1 MAEVGSIYSA
11 VYSGVPVFEMVV
23 NGVAIMRRRT
33 DSYMNATQILKV
45 ASIDKGKRTKILE
58 KEVLPGEHEKVQGG
72 YGKYQ
77 GTWIPCDKSKELAIK
92 YGVYEQLSPL
102 IDFDLAATNAE
113 NGEDAYLT
121 KEQALVARKNIT
133 AHSNAQPHDASTLA
147 SEDAHA
153 PRKRTKTA
161 AASTAHT
168 NTPTSHMPS
177 IKAEERA
184 PPRQTTEEAIN
195 EAVANE
201 RNRSVLMSIFLSDK
215 PDQIPDLLKN
225 QHGKS
230 GFNIDMVI
238 DEQGNTA
245 LHWATALA
253 RTNTVQ
259 LLVNKGANI
268 ACTSYTGE
276 TALMRGVMV
285 TNNFDNTSF
294 PQVFDLLKESMT
306 IVDNKKRSV
315 LHHAALTAGIHGR
328 TNAAVYYMRILIDYI
343 KASDNEELRSL
354 LDAQDSLGDTAL
366 NIAARLDCQALVD
379 ILSHAGAANTAQNQV
394 GLNSQDYAEVK
405 VSLHSLNDFTM
416 DGMTDV
422 VCDVQDVEMEETSTS
437 KTALSYPSSYAKKP
451 YTPSQRGKEIV
462 ATVQK
467 IVDALDDEYGVQLTA
482 KEQELQSVQEEVN
495 AVVRELETTRKGLE
509 TRQAQSQRLS
519 EAQQKTRN
527 IEAALDAGWKQ
538 LESIITKSGKSMP
551 QREDIENIDEN
562 EDIDGLFN
570 VPELHVPDDAT
581 EEEKKRKL
589 DEYIRNIQAKVKAYR
604 TNDEALRNEIEKLQN
619 DYVTKEMECKRL
631 IAACCNLPIDK
642 IDDLVEPLTLAIE
655 SDPPDL
661 DLARVIGF
669 MDKIRRQGAFA
680 EPATATSTTSTTTTS
695 ATTAATTA
703 PAALPTVLPTSP
715 DQESTNDRHHDT
727 VDNPPTSLSFPNIAS
742 NSPAL

>member
-1 MAEVGSIYSA
+1 MAEAGSIYSA
-11 VYSGVPVFEMVV
+11 VYSGVPVFEMIV

-58 KEVLPGEHEKVQGG
+58 KEVLSGEHEKVQGG

-77 GTWIPCDKSKELAIK
+77 GTWIPCEKSKELALK
-92 YGVYEQLSPL
+92 YGVYDQLAPL
-102 IDFDLAATNAE
+102 LDFDLTANGSH
-113 NGEDAYLT
+113 NGEETYLT
-121 KEQALVARKNIT
+121 KEQALVARKKIT
-133 AHSNAQPHDASTLA
+133 AENTSQPRALSPGTTDETQ
-147 SEDAHA
+147 A
-153 PRKRTKTA
+153 PRKKAKTA
-161 AASTAHT
+161 SAAITLANASPSSTSLNPLSPITTSSALNMHT
-168 NTPTSHMPS
+168 LKTEDFSQS
-177 IKAEERA
+177 
-184 PPRQTTEEAIN
+184 RQTTE

-268 ACTSYTGE
+268 ACTSYIGE

-285 TNNFDNTSF
+285 TNNFDNISF
-294 PQVFDLLKESMT
+294 PQVFDLLKESMA

-328 TNAAVYYMRILIDYI
+328 TNAAVYYMKILVDYM
-343 KASDNEELRSL
+343 KATDNEELRSL

-366 NIAARLDCQALVD
+366 NIAARLDCQTLVE
-379 ILSHAGAANTAQNQV
+379 ILSDAGAVNTAQNQG

-405 VSLHSLNDFTM
+405 
-416 DGMTDV
+416 
-422 VCDVQDVEMEETSTS
+422 DVEMEDASIS
-437 KTALSYPSSYAKKP
+437 KPKLSYPSSYAKKP

-467 IVDALDDEYGVQLTA
+467 IVDALDDEYGTQLTA
-482 KEQELQSVQEEVN
+482 KEQELQTIQEEVN
-495 AVVRELETTRKGLE
+495 SVVRELEATRKGLE

-527 IEAALDAGWKQ
+527 IEVALDAGWKQ

-570 VPELHVPDDAT
+570 VPEVHIPEDAT
-581 EEEKKRKL
+581 EEEKKKKL
-589 DEYIRNIQAKVKAYR
+589 DDYIRNVQAKVKAYQ
-604 TNDEALRNEIEKLQN
+604 TNDDALRKDIEKLQN
-619 DYVTKEMECKRL
+619 EHTAKEMECKRL
-631 IAACCNLPIDK
+631 IAACCNVPIDK

-680 EPATATSTTSTTTTS
+680 EPATASVNGQPGTPSL
-695 ATTAATTA
+695 TAAK
-703 PAALPTVLPTSP
+703 LSP
-715 DQESTNDRHHDT
+715 QIESSEN
-727 VDNPPTSLSFPNIAS
+727 NPPSTPSLPHSTLASPTTISTSSVV
-742 NSPAL
+742 

>member
-11 VYSGVPVFEMVV
+11 VYSGVPVFEMIV
-23 NGVAIMRRRT
+23 NGIAIMRRRT

-77 GTWIPCDKSKELAIK
+77 GTWIPCQKSKELAIK

-102 IDFDLAATNAE
+102 IDFDLTATGTE

-121 KEQALVARKNIT
+121 KEQALVARKKIT
-133 AHSNAQPHDASTLA
+133 ADNNAQSRDSSSFATDDTQAL
-147 SEDAHA
+147 
-153 PRKRTKTA
+153 RKRAKTA
-161 AASTAHT
+161 AAAAAAAAANSHSHT
-168 NTPTSHMPS
+168 HTSASHMPS
-177 IKAEERA
+177 IKAEEVSQ
-184 PPRQTTEEAIN
+184 PRQTTEEAIN

-238 DEQGNTA
+238 DELGNTA

-294 PQVFDLLKESMT
+294 PQVFDLLKESMA

-328 TNAAVYYMRILIDYI
+328 TNAAVYYMKILVDYI
-343 KASDNEELRSL
+343 KAADSEELISL

-379 ILSHAGAANTAQNQV
+379 ILSNAGAVNTAQNQV
-394 GLNSQDYAEVK
+394 GLNSQDYAQVK
-405 VSLHSLNDFTM
+405 
-416 DGMTDV
+416 
-422 VCDVQDVEMEETSTS
+422 DVEMEEASTI
-437 KTALSYPSSYAKKP
+437 KPKLSYPSAYAKKP

-462 ATVQK
+462 STVQK
-467 IVDALDDEYGVQLTA
+467 IVDALDDEYGAQLTA

-495 AVVRELETTRKGLE
+495 AVVRELETTRRGLE

-551 QREDIENIDEN
+551 RREDIENIDEN

-581 EEEKKRKL
+581 EKEKKKKL

-604 TNDEALRNEIEKLQN
+604 TNDEALRHEIERLEN
-619 DYVTKEMECKRL
+619 DYVAKEMECKRL

-680 EPATATSTTSTTTTS
+680 EPAKAATTITATATAT
-695 ATTAATTA
+695 APTTAATA
-703 PAALPTVLPTSP
+703 IPTVIPASP
-715 DQESTNDRHHDT
+715 DLESANND
-727 VDNPPTSLSFPNIAS
+727 DNPPSSISLPNTAS
-742 NSPAL
+742 NSSAL

>member
-58 KEVLPGEHEKVQGG
+58 KEVLIGEHEKVQGG

-102 IDFDLAATNAE
+102 IDFDLATTGTE
-113 NGEDAYLT
+113 NGEEAYLT

-133 AHSNAQPHDASTLA
+133 ANSNVHDASALA
-147 SEDAHA
+147 NEDASA
-153 PRKRTKTA
+153 PRKRAKTTASAPAPALSPA
-161 AASTAHT
+161 AHASTSI
-168 NTPTSHMPS
+168 PHMPS
-177 IKAEERA
+177 IKAEEL
-184 PPRQTTEEAIN
+184 PQPRQTTEEAIN

-294 PQVFDLLKESMT
+294 PQVFDLLKESMA

-328 TNAAVYYMRILIDYI
+328 TNAAVYYMKILVDYI

-379 ILSHAGAANTAQNQV
+379 ILSNAGAANTAQNQV

-405 VSLHSLNDFTM
+405 
-416 DGMTDV
+416 
-422 VCDVQDVEMEETSTS
+422 DVEMEEASTS
-437 KTALSYPSSYAKKP
+437 KPQLSYPSSYAKKS

-467 IVDALDDEYGVQLTA
+467 IVDALDDEYGAQLTA
-482 KEQELQSVQEEVN
+482 KEQELQSVQDEVN
-495 AVVRELETTRKGLE
+495 AVVRELESTRKGLE

-551 QREDIENIDEN
+551 RREDIENIDEN

-581 EEEKKRKL
+581 EEEKKKKL

-619 DYVTKEMECKRL
+619 DYVAKETECKRL

-680 EPATATSTTSTTTTS
+680 EPTTTTTS
-695 ATTAATTA
+695 ATTTTTQAAAAAAAAAAPTTA
-703 PAALPTVLPTSP
+703 APAQPTVVPASP
-715 DQESTNDRHHDT
+715 DRESSTSNEND
-727 VDNPPTSLSFPNIAS
+727 NSPPSLSFPNTDS
-742 NSPAL
+742 NSSAL

>member
-1 MAEVGSIYSA
+1 MAEAGSIYSA

-58 KEVLPGEHEKVQGG
+58 KEILTGEHEKVQGG

-77 GTWIPCDKSKELAIK
+77 GTWIPCERSKELASK
-92 YGVYEQLSPL
+92 YGVYDQLAPL
-102 IDFDLAATNAE
+102 LDFESTTSSHY
-113 NGEDAYLT
+113 GEDAYLT
-121 KEQALVARKNIT
+121 KEQALVARKKIT
-133 AHSNAQPHDASTLA
+133 ADNTFQILERDQESSKLTNSLYQPRALSPSAVDENQT
-147 SEDAHA
+147 
-153 PRKRTKTA
+153 PRKKTKTA
-161 AASTAHT
+161 SATVTSSSAASFNPLSP
-168 NTPTSHMPS
+168 NTTSS
-177 IKAEERA
+177 ALKLQTVKTEEFSQS
-184 PPRQTTEEAIN
+184 RQTTE

-268 ACTSYTGE
+268 ACTNYIGE

-294 PQVFDLLKESMT
+294 PQVFELLKESMT
-306 IVDNKKRSV
+306 FVDNKKRSV
-315 LHHAALTAGIHGR
+315 LHHTALTAGIHGR
-328 TNAAVYYMRILIDYI
+328 TNAAVYYMKILIDYI
-343 KASDNEELRSL
+343 KATDNEELRSL

-366 NIAARLDCQALVD
+366 NIAARLDCQALVEL
-379 ILSHAGAANTAQNQV
+379 LSDAGAVNTAQNQG

-405 VSLHSLNDFTM
+405 
-416 DGMTDV
+416 
-422 VCDVQDVEMEETSTS
+422 DVEMEDVSAL
-437 KTALSYPSSYAKKP
+437 KPKLSYPSSYAKKP

-462 ATVQK
+462 ATIQK
-467 IVDALDDEYGVQLTA
+467 IVDALDDEYGTQLTA
-482 KEQELQSVQEEVN
+482 KEQELQTVQEEVN
-495 AVVRELETTRKGLE
+495 SVVRELEATRKGLE
-509 TRQAQSQRLS
+509 TRQTQSQRLS

-551 QREDIENIDEN
+551 RREDIENIDEN

-570 VPELHVPDDAT
+570 VPELNIPEDAP
-581 EEEKKRKL
+581 EEEKKKKL
-589 DEYIRNIQAKVKAYR
+589 DDYIRNIQAKVKAYR
-604 TNDEALRNEIEKLQN
+604 TNDDALQKDIERLQ
-619 DYVTKEMECKRL
+619 DEHTAKEMECKRL
-631 IAACCNLPIDK
+631 IAACCNVPIES

-680 EPATATSTTSTTTTS
+680 EPAPAPVNGQPGTPSIPTAKLSPQIESSNDNDLPSAPSLPHPTSASPTTTSTS
-695 ATTAATTA
+695 S
-703 PAALPTVLPTSP
+703 V
-715 DQESTNDRHHDT
+715 
-727 VDNPPTSLSFPNIAS
+727 V
-742 NSPAL
+742 